1 MKTFNNKLW
10 MLAILLCSTFAFTSC
25 MDEDDEIGYTIS
37 GHWFGDM
44 DMYYNGERS
53 VGSEIEFYSNYGYD
67 RGTGV
72 EIDYY
77 RYHAVTT
84 YFNWQ
89 VRNRVLYLTYEDPA
103 LDCAIVDYRLS
114 YDYFSGYIADFNTL
128 ENLTSF
134 RLRNYDRY
142 WDAYGYGG
150 YDYYGYD
157 YYDYYVKGAR
167 AAGDSIAAATPNSAV
182 KYHGIRG
189 VNMKKENAEP

>member
-1 MKTFNNKLW
+1 MKKFYNIWLYV
-10 MLAILLCSTFAFTSC
+10 ILLMAAFSFTSC
-25 MDEDDEIGYTIS
+25 MDEDDEIGATIS

-53 VGSEIEFYSNYGYD
+53 VGSEIEFYSNYSYD

-77 RYHAVTT
+77 RNHAVTT

-89 VRNRVLYLTYEDPA
+89 VRNRVLYLTFEDPS

-114 YDYFSGYIADFNTL
+114 YDYFSGYIADYYTL
-128 ENLTSF
+128 ENISPF

-142 WDAYGYGG
+142 WDSYGYSSYYEY
-150 YDYYGYD
+150 YDYYGY
-157 YYDYYVKGAR
+157 YVKGQTR
-167 AAGDSIAAATPNSAV
+167 AAGDSISTASSDNAD

>member
-142 WDAYGYGG
+142 
-150 YDYYGYD
+150 
-157 YYDYYVKGAR
+157 VKGAR
-167 AAGDSIAAATPNSAV
+167 AAGDSIAATTPNSEV